1 MGMKVEGVLF
11 MIVAGL
17 FAATDA
23 GYWYFSK
30 DPTGTVALGLL
41 VGMAFLVGFY
51 MLSTGRRIGARPED
65 NPEGDIAD
73 GAGEFGFYSPFSW
86 WPLWLGAATALTG
99 VGVAIAWWLALLG
112 IGTVILAS
120 IGLVFEY
127 YRGRFSH

>member
-23 GYWYFSK
+23 GYWYFSR
-30 DPTGTVALGLL
+30 DLTGTVALGML

-51 MLSTGRRIGARPED
+51 MLSTGRRVGERPED
-65 NPEGDIAD
+65 NPEAEVAE
-73 GAGEFGFYSPFSW
+73 GAGEFGFYSPHSW
-86 WPLWLGAATALTG
+86 WPLWVGAATALTG
-99 VGVAIAWWLALLG
+99 VGVAVAWWLALLG
-112 IGTVILAS
+112 IGAATLAT